1 MTEQEAT
8 EAIRLC
14 QQILDS
20 FTRITKI
27 VDAFLLITSTPV
39 VPSPPLAPH

>member
-14 QQILDS
+14 QQILNS
-20 FTRITKI
+20 FNRITKI
-27 VDAFLLITSTPV
+27 IDAFLLTTSTPFL
-39 VPSPPLAPH
+39 PSPPLAPH